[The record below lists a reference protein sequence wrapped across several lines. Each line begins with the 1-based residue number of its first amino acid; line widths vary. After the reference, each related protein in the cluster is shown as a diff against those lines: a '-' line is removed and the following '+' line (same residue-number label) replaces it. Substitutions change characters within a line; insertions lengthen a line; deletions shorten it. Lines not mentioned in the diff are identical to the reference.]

1 MTKRNK
7 LKSDPGMY
15 AKMRRQRRQKMRWAG
30 SMLDNATRQ
39 PGYDERQARR
49 EAKQAKQIRSE
60 RTRRQIQ
67 TVRVDNDHLGG
78 MQFARVETGRTEL
91 LYTNTATQED
101 IAATQAVYRRTRYEQ
116 GARDHQDGLPPSASL
131 DRVARDG
138 YNNSARDRSRL
149 ACSVIAARGNTTA
162 KNVYRMRVRLC
173 SRYLSES
180 GIDYPL
186 TDEAHI
192 ARVLRVIAG
201 LETHHVLH

>member
-1 MTKRNK
+1 MTSKRESNARTRK
-7 LKSDPGMY
+7 YKADPAMF
-15 AKMRRQRRQKMRWAG
+15 AKMRRQRRQKLRWAG
-30 SMLDNATRQ
+30 SMLDTATRQ

-49 EAKQAKQIRSE
+49 EAKGLRLDGGTVQS
-60 RTRRQIQ
+60 IQ
-67 TVRVDNDHLGG
+67 D
-78 MQFARVETGRTEL
+78 
-91 LYTNTATQED
+91 TQS
-101 IAATQAVYRRTRYEQ
+101 VYKRTRYEQ

-173 SRYLSES
+173 TRYLSES
-180 GIDYPL
+180 NIDYPL

-201 LETHHVLH
+201 LETHHVLC

>member
-49 EAKQAKQIRSE
+49 E
-60 RTRRQIQ
+60 RRGLQTDGGTVQSIQ
-67 TVRVDNDHLGG
+67 D
-78 MQFARVETGRTEL
+78 
-91 LYTNTATQED
+91 
-101 IAATQAVYRRTRYEQ
+101 TQAVYRRTRYEQ
-116 GARDHQDGLPPSASL
+116 GAKDHQDGLPPSASL
-131 DRVARDG
+131 DRAARDG

-173 SRYLSES
+173 SRYLNES

-186 TDEAHI
+186 TDEASI

-201 LETHHVLH
+201 LETMHVLH